1 MSWYDDDVRNIK
13 VLHGSTDI
21 TAKVLAN
28 TLTIENILCDGQLS
42 FGSCNSARAQ
52 LTTIE
57 DLNLTGETLTIQFGN
72 STDGYANLGVFTVT
86 YSSQKE
92 NSEEVTLTMY
102 DVVKKFDTD
111 ISEWYNGL
119 NFPMTLSA
127 FRSALCNHIGVTV
140 VSIALV
146 NDDMTVYETIS
157 PSKLNGMDMLRYIGE
172 INGVFP
178 HATSTGTLEWVSL
191 GTTTN
196 EIPLSASQGA
206 KSYVHKTYNTAAIS
220 KLCIRSE
227 DGDVGVAVG
236 TGTNCY
242 YVTANVLVYGLSS
255 TDLTTIGTNLYNKI
269 QGISYNPSELTMKAN
284 PELPMGA
291 KVIFNSN
298 IFYIL
303 KRSTKGLLFDTIKAD
318 GNQYL
323 KEETSVR
330 SEIEQLRGKSNVLTR
345 SIEETQSTIADVEEG
360 LSTQITQTADT
371 LQIQINELYE
381 EIDGDIK
388 LYYTQETPTL
398 LNYPAWDFTY
408 NIPCNDTVQ
417 LANDL
422 AFEYNDT
429 YYKKN
434 LRSIA
439 YDETDN
445 ITYRFIKSSGQWI
458 WQEVSNTETT
468 LILSRLSQVEATA
481 EEVSIEV
488 QEVRADLTND
498 YYTIVQTNSAI
509 TAESNR
515 ILTSVSGTY
524 ATQTTT
530 ASIQLSV
537 QTLQNTKLN
546 KTDLVSTINAQANV
560 ITLTSD
566 YFTLAANGTITATGG
581 TIGGWNFN
589 SNSIYST
596 NQNIVLN
603 SAGSMVGSS
612 GGSKVWQIDSAGTA
626 SFQKLNIGANGAR
639 IGATLDLDQGTMSG
653 GFYIGSSCLYSGMT
667 SLADTTH
674 NGIYLGTNGIA
685 LGKGAFKVTSAGA
698 LTTTNIT
705 ATGGTIGG
713 FTIGSSSISASG
725 VNISTSGITLG
736 STFSVTNAGVLTA
749 TSGTIGGLTISDTG
763 LEYSDGTYTVEIV
776 KDPVTP
782 FRVTKNGSTI
792 AYINRNGIISC
803 DTLLANIGATVAGL
817 YAQGSIE
824 ATGGITSSGTIK
836 GNSVTSSGSVIRQ
849 KQNGHTTYVVGSQSY
864 DMELQFNG
872 NYITVLINGTSVG
885 RIYLSTT

>member
-72 STDGYANLGVFTVT
+72 DADGYANLGVFTVT

-127 FRSALCNHIGVTV
+127 FRSALCSHIGVTV
-140 VSIALV
+140 VSTTLV

-291 KVIFNSN
+291 KVTFNNN

-345 SIEETQSTIADVEEG
+345 SIEETQSTISDVESG

-371 LQIQINELYE
+371 LQIQINELYAE
-381 EIDGDIK
+381 VDGDIN

-408 NIPCNDTVQ
+408 NIPCNNTVQ
-417 LANDL
+417 LADDL

-458 WQEVSNTETT
+458 WQEVSNTETS

-488 QEVRADLTND
+488 QEVRADLTD
-498 YYTIVQTNSAI
+498 GYYTKVQTDSAI
-509 TAESNR
+509 TTKSND
-515 ILTSVSGTY
+515 ILIQVSGTY
-524 ATQTTT
+524 ATQATT

-537 QTLQNTKLN
+537 RTLQNTKLN
-546 KTDLVSTINAQANV
+546 KTDLISEINASADV
-560 ITLTSD
+560 ITLTSNRLSITSD
-566 YFTLAANGTITATGG
+566 YFTLSANGSVTASNLTITGG
-581 TIGGWNFN
+581 KIQVSASGWIAP
-589 SNSIYST
+589 SYYEIS
-596 NQNIVLN
+596 QL
-603 SAGSMVGSS
+603 SAYIQGRTTL
-612 GGSKVWQIDSAGTA
+612 TA
-626 SFQKLNIGANGAR
+626 SQIAAYDVNGD
-639 IGATLDLDQGTMSG
+639 GATNVFDWVALKNNLVLGRDMPTA
-653 GFYIGSSCLYSGMT
+653 YTYPT
-667 SLADTTH
+667 SNVSVSIDPSNPRKL
-674 NGIYLGTNGIA
+674 I
-685 LGKGAFKVTSAGA
+685 
-698 LTTTNIT
+698 NIT
-705 ATGGTIGG
+705 ATN
-713 FTIGSSSISASG
+713 SWS
-725 VNISTSGITLG
+725 
-736 STFSVTNAGVLTA
+736 
-749 TSGTIGGLTISDTG
+749 
-763 LEYSDGTYTVEIV
+763 
-776 KDPVTP
+776 
-782 FRVTKNGSTI
+782 
-792 AYINRNGIISC
+792 
-803 DTLLANIGATVAGL
+803 
-817 YAQGSIE
+817 
-824 ATGGITSSGTIK
+824 
-836 GNSVTSSGSVIRQ
+836 NSVNVYFGTDGMSTPKVEASMVETTFLNFRQDEFGLFTPAINGDVEFKDDVTFDSVIRQ
-849 KQNGHTTYVVGSQSY
+849 KQSMGSTTVTTYCVGGSTKTL
-864 DMELQFNG
+864 LQWTGSRFAV
-872 NYITVLINGTSVG
+872 YIGGTLKG
-885 RIYLSTT
+885 YLNLSTT

>member
-13 VLHGSTDI
+13 VLNGSTDI

-127 FRSALCNHIGVTV
+127 FRSALCSHIGVTV
-140 VSIALV
+140 VQTTLI
-146 NDDMTVYETIS
+146 NDDMTVYETIN

-178 HATSTGTLEWVSL
+178 HATSTGLLEWVSL

-196 EIPLSASQGA
+196 EIPLSVSQGA
-206 KSYVHKTYNTAAIS
+206 QSYVHKTYNTAAIS

-236 TGTNCY
+236 TGANCY

-284 PELPMGA
+284 PELSMGA
-291 KVIFNSN
+291 MVTFNSN

-303 KRSTKGLLFDTIKAD
+303 KKTTKGLLFDTIKAD
-318 GNQYL
+318 GNEYL

-381 EIDGDIK
+381 EIDGDIM

-408 NIPCNDTVQ
+408 NIPCNNTVQ
-417 LANDL
+417 LADDL

-468 LILSRLSQVEATA
+468 LILSRLSELEATTQSIEA
-481 EEVSIEV
+481 SVSEVSL
-488 QEVRADLTND
+488 DLEDN
-498 YYTIVQTNSAI
+498 YYTKSETESRLTATSNSI
-509 TAESNR
+509 M
-515 ILTSVSGTY
+515 LSVSGTY
-524 ATQTTT
+524 TTKTTT
-530 ASIQLSV
+530 NNLSA
-537 QTLQNTKLN
+537 QISLKLN
-546 KTDLVSTINAQANV
+546 KADLVSEINASADV
-560 ITLTSD
+560 ITLTSNRLTITSD
-566 YFTLAANGTITATGG
+566 YFTLAANGVITATSG

-612 GGSKVWQIDSAGTA
+612 DGSKVWQIDSAGTA

-667 SLADTTH
+667 SLTDTTH

-685 LGKGAFKVTSAGA
+685 LGKGAFKVSSTGA
-698 LTTTNIT
+698 LTATNANITGTISTSNLT

-749 TSGTIGGLTISDTG
+749 TSGTIGGLTITSNGLAMSYTYLHNDYTFNLHAAHRALYTG
-763 LEYSDGTYTVEIV
+763 YAWV
-776 KDPVTP
+776 
-782 FRVTKNGSTI
+782 
-792 AYINRNGIISC
+792 
-803 DTLLANIGATVAGL
+803 L
-817 YAQGSIE
+817 YQGSDPI
-824 ATGGITSSGTIK
+824 AFLNSMGTVHSVNGHIDNTLAVGGQLTAGTTIK
-836 GNSVTSSGSVIRQ
+836 QTQNS
-849 KQNGHTTYVVGSQSY
+849 HTTYVVGSQSY

-872 NYITVLINGTSVG
+872 NYITVLINGTSAG
-885 RIYLSTT
+885 RILLSTT